1 MGAVALRATLT
12 TPRAACAA
20 AAQLP
25 PCEDDSGRILAG
37 PDPSQSA
44 AHLDVPA
51 LDRPVVVC
59 VGGSTHR
66 IDRACQ
72 RAEALFRA
80 PYACATRKAAAA
92 TGPTTSAS
100 IPWVRQRGRSLA
112 GLSHVV
118 RSERVRRRRA
128 RARFFTSPGVNRP
141 AYLLRRIADTP
152 VTNPCAA
159 MPTWPR
165 PAFGLAYGPI
175 TSENPSWR
183 EAHRS
188 AAYGAAGGVHVRES
202 AFSDVPDARSCSLP
216 RGDSE
221 TTVAVASRLSPRTGV
236 CDCRPSLPLS
246 DPFQG
251 EEAAVVKGRGLVTD
265 GARRPVRR

>member
-92 TGPTTSAS
+92 TGPTKSAS

-118 RSERVRRRRA
+118 RSGSGPSGDGDFRNHGRAGFCGRSSVAEAASCGERLYRPEAWCPRVHGRA
-128 RARFFTSPGVNRP
+128 N
-141 AYLLRRIADTP
+141 
-152 VTNPCAA
+152 
-159 MPTWPR
+159 
-165 PAFGLAYGPI
+165 
-175 TSENPSWR
+175 EN
-183 EAHRS
+183 
-188 AAYGAAGGVHVRES
+188 V
-202 AFSDVPDARSCSLP
+202 
-216 RGDSE
+216 
-221 TTVAVASRLSPRTGV
+221 SRLR
-236 CDCRPSLPLS
+236 D
-246 DPFQG
+246 D
-251 EEAAVVKGRGLVTD
+251 RG
-265 GARRPVRR
+265 